1 MFISKEATMKKGLIF
16 ALVAGLFMFMA
27 CKDDAKKSADP
38 NAVVTV
44 PNYEVLNKMTDNSS
58 DYIVD
63 IVAPDLKAD
72 DANLEAIAKSIAKKE
87 VADYLYIFNV
97 KDTKKGAK
105 EYTRQSSGLIGVVE
119 KGTFVKK

>member
-1 MFISKEATMKKGLIF
+1 MKKGLIF

-27 CKDDAKKSADP
+27 CKDDAKKAADA
-38 NAVVTV
+38 NAVVTI

-63 IVAPDLKAD
+63 VVAPDLKAD
-72 DANLEAIAKSIAKKE
+72 DANLEAIAKGIAKKE
-87 VADYLYIFNV
+87 VADYLYLFNV
-97 KDTKKGAK
+97 KENKKAAK
-105 EYTRQSSGLIGVVE
+105 EYARQSSGLIGVVE

>member
-1 MFISKEATMKKGLIF
+1 MKKGLIF

-27 CKDDAKKSADP
+27 CKDEPKKAADGP
-38 NAVVTV
+38 LTI

-63 IVAPDLKAD
+63 IVAKDLKAD
-72 DANLEAIAKSIAKKE
+72 DSNLEAIAKAIAKKE
-87 VADYLYIFNV
+87 VADYLYVFNV
-97 KDTKKGAK
+97 KENKKAAK